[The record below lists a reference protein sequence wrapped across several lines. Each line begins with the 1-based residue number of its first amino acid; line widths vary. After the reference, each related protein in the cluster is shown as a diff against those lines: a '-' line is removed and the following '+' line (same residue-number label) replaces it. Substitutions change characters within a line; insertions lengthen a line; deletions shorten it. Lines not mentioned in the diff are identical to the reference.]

1 MSGPESMKPDDQLL
15 DEFLA
20 GQGAVRERYRAMA
33 QEQAPAHLD
42 AAILKAAQAAQA
54 AQAAART
61 MPRVRRSRWQMPM
74 AATAVVV
81 LSFGVLLEV
90 QRDPAVQREVM
101 AVAVADQAAPVAPA
115 PVEAV
120 ADAAAPEAL
129 AVEKPVLE
137 EAATEQKQTAAPTA
151 GPKPAPR
158 AEKRAAPPSP
168 PPVMAAAP
176 PPAAAPAQPPPVAM
190 ADAPDVAAVAEAE
203 SAAREAAVAGMARES
218 MQRRERLAAPAAKAE
233 AHRSPAAAFA
243 APAAAESLREA
254 MEDAQS
260 SSRLPT
266 CPALQAGQRPAI
278 DSAAA
283 AIAVARPLL
292 LQRFGAEVMAG
303 YEPLK
308 AEPSGPHWLVKGS
321 LPEDVVGSPPEVE
334 LCAATG
340 SVLRIQPAEN
350 AR

>member
-1 MSGPESMKPDDQLL
+1 MSGPESQSPDDRLL
-15 DEFLA
+15 EEFLA
-20 GQGAVRERYRAMA
+20 GQGAMRERYRAMA

-42 AAILKAAQAAQA
+42 AAILKAAQT
-54 AQAAART
+54 AARPL
-61 MPRVRRSRWQMPM
+61 PRARRSRWQMPM
-74 AATAVVV
+74 AAAAVVV

-101 AVAVADQAAPVAPA
+101 AVADQAAPVAPA
-115 PVEAV
+115 PAEAV
-120 ADAAAPEAL
+120 ADAVAKA
-129 AVEKPVLE
+129 VLE
-137 EAATEQKQTAAPTA
+137 EAAAEQKPAAAPTA
-151 GPKPAPR
+151 SPKPAPS

-168 PPVMAAAP
+168 PPVMTAAP
-176 PPAAAPAQPPPVAM
+176 PPAAAPAPPVAM

-233 AHRSPAAAFA
+233 VHRSPAAAFA
-243 APAAAESLREA
+243 AAAAAESLREA
-254 MEDAQS
+254 MADAQS
-260 SSRLPT
+260 SSPLPA
-266 CPALQAGQRPAI
+266 CPALQAGQRPVI

-292 LQRFGAEVMAG
+292 MQRFGAEVMDS

-308 AEPSGPHWLVKGS
+308 AEQSDAHWLVKGS
-321 LPEDVVGSPPEVE
+321 LPEDVVDSPPEVE
-334 LCAATG
+334 LCATNG
-340 SVLRIQPAEN
+340 SVLRIQHAEN